1 MCPWSLITCCCPSSA
16 RPGPL
21 CFPGTL
27 RYRVT
32 SLPGAERA
40 SEPSQSHSWR
50 DGWVLLPYRFSFFFE
65 AFLKSSLESPRL
77 TTIYSW
83 LRFILSISVTAVKY
97 DEMAPGKSELPCDAS
112 SGRSCRPDRLRVPPA
127 VRIRPLKPPRGGW
140 FSWYHL
146 SCLQYAESSDGG
158 LSTC

>member
-1 MCPWSLITCCCPSSA
+1 MSLELDYLLLSQLSPPW
-16 RPGPL
+16 PL
-21 CFPGTL
+21 VLP
-27 RYRVT
+27 RDPP
-32 SLPGAERA
+32 LPGHLTAWRRA
-40 SEPSQSHSWR
+40 SLRTQPSHSWR

-112 SGRSCRPDRLRVPPA
+112 SGRSCRPDRLRMPPA